1 MNECI
6 IRNAKLVN
14 GDIIDIAINNGKI
27 QSIGQL
33 AADAVAKKVIDLK
46 GQYYV
51 SAGWIDAHVHCFPKS
66 PIYYDEPDL
75 SGIATGVTTLVDAGS
90 VGADDMDEFYAIAQQ
105 VKTNVYAFINISKI
119 GIIAQNEL
127 SDMDNLQSDLV
138 DKMIAKYPDFI
149 VGIKARMSKS
159 VVGENG
165 IHPLERAKA
174 MQKQHASLQGNQLPL
189 MVHIGNSPPSL
200 DEIAE
205 FLDKGDIITHCFNG
219 KPNRILNEQ
228 DQLRPSI
235 RQAIDRGVLLDVGHG
250 GESFSF
256 NVAEKALKLGVYPDI
271 ISTDIYYK
279 NRISGPVYNMANVL
293 AKFFCLGFSLEQI
306 IDHITAKPAAMLH
319 LKNKGHLAEG
329 YDADLTIFDVKQSH
343 LTLSDAEGAVRE
355 TDKQIVPMAAIVAGQ
370 CYLTKEGEAEHVIN

>member
-33 AADAVAKKVIDLK
+33 AADAEAKKIIDLK

-90 VGADDMDEFYAIAQQ
+90 VGADDMDEFYHIAQQ

-127 SDMDNLQSDLV
+127 SDMDNLQSKLV
-138 DKMIAKYPDFI
+138 DETIAKYPGFI

-165 IHPLERAKA
+165 IHPLERAKE
-174 MQKQHASLQGNQLPL
+174 MQKQHNQLPL

-205 FLDKGDIITHCFNG
+205 FLGKGDIITHCFNG

-228 DQLRPSI
+228 DELRPSI

-256 NVAEKALKLGVYPDI
+256 NVAEKALKMGVYPDV

-279 NRISGPVYNMANVL
+279 NRINGPVYNMANVL

-306 IDHITAKPAAMLH
+306 IDRITVKPAQMLN
-319 LKNKGHLAEG
+319 LKNKGQLAIG
-329 YDADLTIFDVKQSH
+329 YDADLTIFDVKQHH
-343 LTLSDAEGAVRE
+343 LSLSDAEGAVRE

-370 CYLTKEGEAEHVIN
+370 CYLTKEGEAEHAIDL